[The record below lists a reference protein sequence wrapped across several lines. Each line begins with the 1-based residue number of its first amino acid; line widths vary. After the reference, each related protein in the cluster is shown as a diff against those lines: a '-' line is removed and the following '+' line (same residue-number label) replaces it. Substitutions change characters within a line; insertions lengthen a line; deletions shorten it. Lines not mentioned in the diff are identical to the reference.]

1 MIPKTQ
7 SPAPVALAILTV
19 LAGIL
24 LLDIMGVFIRI
35 LSDTYPP
42 EQLSALRNFFG
53 LLPSVALLFTV
64 SDWHARGRPV
74 LIRQWRLALFRGAFV
89 IGAQIG
95 FYTALAKLEF
105 ATVSALAFVSPM
117 IVTALSVPVLGYR
130 VGPWRWA
137 AVAAGFVGVVLIVR
151 PGTDAFTIWAL
162 LPLGAALGYASAS
175 VAVRLFDDDV
185 PSPLVNMYATLSALV
200 LSTLITFTLAEPVWI
215 KSLRDLG
222 LIVLMGLCG
231 GCGVLCLTIGYRMA
245 SPPVL
250 APFEYTGIL
259 FAFAIG
265 WIVFNEAPFETLFPG
280 VLFIIGAGLLIVW
293 RERRARTAVPHPRA
307 GRRLR

>member
-1 MIPKTQ
+1 MISPKR
-7 SPAPVALAILTV
+7 PAPFALAILTV

-24 LLDIMGVFIRI
+24 LLDIMGAFIRV
-35 LSDTYPP
+35 LSDTYPA
-42 EQLSALRNFFG
+42 EQLSALRNLFG
-53 LLPSVALLFTV
+53 LIPTLMLLWMF
-64 SDWHARGRPV
+64 SDWHARGRPIV
-74 LIRQWRLALFRGAFV
+74 IRQWRLALLRGAFV

-105 ATVSALAFVSPM
+105 ATVSTLAFVSPM
-117 IVTALSVPVLGYR
+117 IVTALSVPVLGAR

-137 AVAAGFVGVVLIVR
+137 AVAIGFLGVVAIVQ

-162 LPLGAALGYASAS
+162 LPLCAALGYASAS

-185 PSPLVNMYATLSALV
+185 PSPLVNAYSTVSAMTLATLL
-200 LSTLITFTLAEPVWI
+200 TFAMAEPVWI
-215 KSLRDLG
+215 QSARDLG

-231 GCGVLCLTIGYRMA
+231 GTGVLCLTIGYRMA

-265 WIVFNEAPFETLFPG
+265 WFVFDEAPFDTLFPG
-280 VLFIIGAGLLIVW
+280 VLLIIGAGLLIVW
-293 RERRARTAVPHPRA
+293 RERLARAAPPHPRA
-307 GRRLR
+307 SRNQR